1 MTNYYDIIRKNIK
14 KYRKEKNLTQ
24 SKLAE
29 LVGLSQDYICEIESK
44 SKHKGFSIDAL
55 GKIADAL
62 DVNIK
67 NFFDE

>member
-44 SKHKGFSIDAL
+44 SKHKSFSIDAL
-55 GKIADAL
+55 GRIADTL